1 MQRHSPVWNLLDAK
15 RYFLIHGLI
24 QASPY
29 FVIMIEIIAGVVDYV
44 QGTMRNSLQLAG
56 RLLLYPWLTDEQTEI
71 REGKD

>member
-1 MQRHSPVWNLLDAK
+1 
-15 RYFLIHGLI
+15 
-24 QASPY
+24 
-29 FVIMIEIIAGVVDYV
+29 MIEIIAGVVDYV